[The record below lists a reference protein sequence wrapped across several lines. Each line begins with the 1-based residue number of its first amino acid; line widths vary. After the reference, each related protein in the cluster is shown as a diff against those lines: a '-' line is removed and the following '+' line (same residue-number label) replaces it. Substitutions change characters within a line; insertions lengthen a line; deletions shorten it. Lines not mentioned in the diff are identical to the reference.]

1 MLLVNE
7 TNVSVSYTIA
17 SATSSDSGTIP
28 VNGVADLPAWDNQPN
43 VTVYFTPSSQQ
54 QFAVTIPTTQ
64 TGNEVEVSLTFA

>member
-28 VNGVADLPAWDNQPN
+28 VNGIANLPAWDNQTN
-43 VTVYFTPSSQQ
+43 VTVYFVPLGPPEFT
-54 QFAVTIPTTQ
+54 VTIPTTQ
-64 TGNEVEVSLTFA
+64 TGNQVEVALTFA